1 MISFPERQRQPLLT
15 AIKSMCRIFWGPDDR
30 FCESVQKG
38 SFLIPFE
45 DLSTWVAYY
54 PRDVLDKIRD
64 VVDYHSDVPS
74 FCSDLEEIYVR
85 LFISTRGGIA
95 APLYQSCYEYENAS
109 LMGAPAGYMQKR
121 FESKELSLAEN
132 MNEPPDH
139 LSIELEYLYF
149 LLETG
154 WAGDNPA
161 LLDEA
166 ASFAAD
172 ILIPW
177 LTQFSDRLAMETAGR
192 FYVLMTSLL
201 ISILKLIA
209 AEKNPATQ

>member
-1 MISFPERQRQPLLT
+1 MIRFPERQRQTLLA
-15 AIKSMCRIFWGPDDR
+15 AIKSVCRIFWGPDDR

-45 DLSTWVAYY
+45 ALSTWVAYS
-54 PRDVLDKIRD
+54 PPDIIDKIRD
-64 VVDYHSDVPS
+64 VVDHHADVPS

-95 APLYQSCYEYENAS
+95 APLYQSCYEYENAQ
-109 LMGAPAGYMQKR
+109 LMGVAAGDMQKR
-121 FESKELSLAEN
+121 FESKGLALAES

-154 WAGDNPA
+154 WAGEN
-161 LLDEA
+161 LEFLDEA
-166 ASFAAD
+166 VSFTAD
-172 ILIPW
+172 NLIPW
-177 LTQFSDRLAMETAGR
+177 LTQFYDKLAVEAAGR
-192 FYVLMTSLL
+192 FYALITSLL
-201 ISILKLIA
+201 ISILKFITA
-209 AEKNPATQ
+209 KKNPATQ